1 MKKKLTV
8 IGIISVVTVAVVAV
22 GIGVNANQEK
32 IYPRQEAYADSWY
45 RKADAEPTKV
55 IQTEEPVAQKE
66 DVSAEKKE
74 SSSEQ
79 NDKELTYVITNGSD
93 EANPLDIY
101 QDENKNEYRYNQDG
115 ELDTYK
121 QSFSNRE
128 VLGPDEEPYT
138 EDGVVALARKYLNEL
153 YGERMRDMELDF
165 SRFDGAELGY
175 MVVFAKKYGV
185 DGFIEHAGAMARIAQ
200 NGDLIISTI
209 VPDLMEDFDEK
220 RVADLTLQEVKDR
233 SFPMFEKEQ
242 KNCAKGSAEI
252 YSVQLVR
259 ENDGFALSV
268 LIDYKTE
275 SGFEG
280 SGKILLPIE

>member
-1 MKKKLTV
+1 MKKKLAI

-22 GIGVNANQEK
+22 GIGVNANQER

-55 IQTEEPVAQKE
+55 IQGEDPVAQKE

-74 SSSEQ
+74 TSSDK
-79 NDKELTYVITNGSD
+79 NGKELTYVITNGSD
-93 EANPLDIY
+93 EANPVDIY
-101 QDENKNEYRYNQDG
+101 QDKNKNEYRYNQDG

-138 EDGVVALARKYLNEL
+138 EEGVVALARKYLNEL
-153 YGERMRDMELDF
+153 YGERVQDMKLDF
-165 SRFDGAELGY
+165 SRFDGTDLGY

-185 DGFIEHAGAMARIAQ
+185 DGFIEHTGAMARIAT

-209 VPDLMEDFDEK
+209 APDLMEDFDQN
-220 RVADLTLQEVKDR
+220 RVADLTFETVKE
-233 SFPMFEKEQ
+233 SILPAFEKEEET
-242 KNCAKGSAEI
+242 CVEGTAEI
-252 YSVQLVR
+252 SAVQLIR
-259 ENDGFALSV
+259 KDDDFILRV
-268 LIDYKTE
+268 LINYELE
-275 SGFEG
+275 SGFD
-280 SGKILLPIE
+280 GKGISYYEID